1 MEEYERS
8 NATFENDIDINLN
21 NCQTVREAINFCRC
35 PTRQQEERHNEPQ
48 NWRCLYRPRSGVSI
62 PDWLCFQY
70 LIYMPRA
77 RQCTHWL
84 FTHIHV
90 HWLIETNKPSC
101 NGVYWLPTNFYK
113 QTKKLETDKIVSFK
127 SNI

>member
-1 MEEYERS
+1 MPLQDSSAHVYWES
-8 NATFENDIDINLN
+8 LIAKAKD
-21 NCQTVREAINFCRC
+21 
-35 PTRQQEERHNEPQ
+35 PEPQ